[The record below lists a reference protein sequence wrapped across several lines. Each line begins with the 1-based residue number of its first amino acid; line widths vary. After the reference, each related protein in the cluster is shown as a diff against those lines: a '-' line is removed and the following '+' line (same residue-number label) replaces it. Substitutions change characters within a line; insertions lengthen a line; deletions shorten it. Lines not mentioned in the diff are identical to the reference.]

1 MMPAHLPPH
10 KATGERP
17 GSRQRLRMCELLVEG
32 AEGLCANALEIE
44 RGGASYTV
52 DSLRAL
58 HAEHPEARLT
68 FILGAD
74 TARTLGSWREPA
86 QLLELAGLAVATRGD
101 APRRD
106 ILDAVA
112 RVAGAPVP
120 EGSQSVRFLEMGPIE
135 VSSSMVRDRVRRG
148 EPVEHLV
155 GAAVAGFIAE
165 QALYRA
171 PVEAAR

>member
-10 KATGERP
+10 KAAGELP
-17 GSRQRLRMCELLVEG
+17 GSRQRLRMCELLIEG
-32 AEGLCANALEIE
+32 ADGLYASALEIE
-44 RGGASYTV
+44 RSGASYTV

-74 TARTLGSWREPA
+74 TARTLGSWREPE
-86 QLLELAGLAVATRGD
+86 QLLGLAGLAVATRGD
-101 APRRD
+101 APQREV
-106 ILDAVA
+106 LDAVA
-112 RVAGAPVP
+112 RVAGTPGP
-120 EGSQSVRFLEMGPIE
+120 EDSQSVRFLEMGPIE

-148 EPVEHLV
+148 EPIEHLV
-155 GAAVAGFIAE
+155 GDAVAGFIAE
-165 QALYRA
+165 QGLYRA